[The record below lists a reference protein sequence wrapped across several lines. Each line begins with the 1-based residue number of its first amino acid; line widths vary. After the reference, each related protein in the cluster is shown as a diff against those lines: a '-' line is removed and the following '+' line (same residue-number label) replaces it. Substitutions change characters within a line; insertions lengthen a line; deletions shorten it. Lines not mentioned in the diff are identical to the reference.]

1 MVGLGSFIMG
11 ERVVYVGGAGTDQ
24 VVKACS
30 RIVVALVIE
39 TVSEGLVLGSKA
51 EVEAEKVIE
60 VGLER
65 ASRHR
70 RS

>member
-1 MVGLGSFIMG
+1 MG
-11 ERVVYVGGAGTDQ
+11 ETVVYVGGAGTGQ
-24 VVKACS
+24 VVKACN

-39 TVSEGLVLGSKA
+39 AVSEGLVLGSKA

-65 ASRHR
+65 GSRHR